1 MVCCEQTYQAP
12 PNSGEVFLGRTLPSL
27 LDEACRRSPNQTA
40 FNQRVKSTWQSLSNQ
55 AFQSAVEEVACGLLD
70 LQLEKGDRVALLMH
84 SDINLAIAD
93 MGTLLAGLVNVPID
107 ITQTIEHIVFIL
119 HHSEAKVL
127 IVSNLNLFNQIASY
141 LPDISSL
148 QRVIVAEEEGER
160 RGRGDAESIFS
171 LHELRSRGKALI
183 SEERCVQLRTE
194 LAPDNLASIVYI
206 PGVTGEPVGVM
217 LTHENL
223 SGNALAAFSGIPNL
237 ELGAKEVVL
246 SFLPL
251 THVFARV
258 LLYGH
263 LNYGHSIY
271 FTTITKVMKLIPEVK
286 PTIFATVP
294 LFLEKFYSKILE
306 EAKRGRG
313 DTGIR
318 GRGDKGTRGQG
329 DKETRRHGGTRR
341 QENLFSPSPPPSP
354 QRLILKW
361 SLNLAKKYK
370 LGEIPRGRYALML
383 KLFDR
388 LVFSKWRVVFGGN
401 LKYLICGGASLKAE
415 IANLLAAARITV
427 LQGYGLTETASAVTC
442 CRGEYNYAGTVG
454 VALPGVEIAIATDGE
469 ILTRSPYMT
478 QGYYKNQAAT
488 QKLIDVDGWLH
499 TGDLGKINKAGFLQ
513 ITGLKKSRFKLSTGK
528 YVTPEPLESKLE
540 KSSLV
545 AKAVTVGSERKF
557 CSMLIFPH
565 LENLHEYALSVG
577 LNLASETLL
586 KHPCIIA
593 LYQMLVDEANCHLPY
608 WSTIKRFQ
616 LINYSLTIENGG
628 LTANQQ
634 VNRAQV
640 AEIFA
645 PEINAMYGEV
655 WGRDWEK
662 RGQLDAG
669 KISDLNEICP
679 VIPTSYCPVYAQS
692 LSS

>member
-84 SDINLAIAD
+84 SDINFAIAD
-93 MGTLLAGLVNVPID
+93 MGTLLAGLVNIPID

-119 HHSEAKVL
+119 RHSEAKVL
-127 IVSNLNLFNQIASY
+127 IVSNLNLFNQIAFY
-141 LPDISSL
+141 LQDISSL
-148 QRVIVAEEEGER
+148 QRVIVAEEEVETR
-160 RGRGDAESIFS
+160 ARGDAESIFS
-171 LHELRSRGKALI
+171 LNELRSRGKALI
-183 SEERCVQLRTE
+183 SEERCVQLRTK
-194 LAPDNLASIVYI
+194 LVADNLASIVYI

-223 SGNALAAFSGIPNL
+223 SGNALAAFSGIPHL

-294 LFLEKFYSKILE
+294 LFLEKFYSKIIE
-306 EAKRGRG
+306 EVKREQGNEG
-313 DTGIR
+313 TR
-318 GRGDKGTRGQG
+318 GRGDKTI
-329 DKETRRHGGTRR
+329 
-341 QENLFSPSPPPSP
+341 FSPHLPSPPSPISP
-354 QRLILKW
+354 QRLFFKW
-361 SLNLAKKYK
+361 SLNVAKKYK
-370 LGEIPRGRYALML
+370 LGEIPRGRYAVML
-383 KLFDR
+383 KLCDR
-388 LVFSKWRVVFGGN
+388 LVFSKWRAVFGGN
-401 LKYLICGGASLKAE
+401 LKYLICGGASLKGE

-469 ILTRSPYMT
+469 ILTRSPYIT

-557 CSMLIFPH
+557 CTMLIFPH

-577 LNLASETLL
+577 LNLATATLL

-593 LYQMLVDEANCHLPY
+593 LYQMLVDEANCHLPH

-616 LINYSLTIENGG
+616 IINYSLTLENGG

-645 PEINAMYGEV
+645 SEINAMYGEV

-662 RGQLDAG
+662 LGQEASEQIG
-669 KISDLNEICP
+669 GLNEICP
-679 VIPTSYCPVYAQS
+679 GIPTSYCPVYAQS